1 MKKRMIAFVMMMV
14 MCLSVFMPV
23 KGALAATSKKINYEQ
38 FAAFVW

>member
-14 MCLSVFMPV
+14 MCLSVFTPV